1 MASTTPTSSGGLSM
15 HVEDASLARVLARF
29 KTMSAET
36 NSSLAAALNTGAHI
50 VESSAKSKVRVK
62 TGRLKDS
69 IHTVDATPEK
79 LEAQVI
85 ADTSY
90 AAAIEKGTV
99 PHAIVATSGVALSFT
114 WEAYGEDVAFK
125 SVQHPGSKAYPFM
138 APALSEHTED
148 IKASIMLALQ
158 MELMKL

>member
-1 MASTTPTSSGGLSM
+1 MAAATPTSSGGLSM
-15 HVEDASLARVLARF
+15 HVEEASLAKVLARF
-29 KTMSAET
+29 KTISAET
-36 NSSLAAALNTGAHI
+36 NTSLAAALNTGAHI

-85 ADTSY
+85 ADTDY
-90 AAAIEKGTV
+90 ANIIESGSAPHTIVPSGAAVLHFQVSGEDIF
-99 PHAIVATSGVALSFT
+99 ATSV
-114 WEAYGEDVAFK
+114 E
-125 SVQHPGSKAYPFM
+125 HPGTQPYPFM

-148 IKASIMLALQ
+148 IKASVMLALQ

>member
-1 MASTTPTSSGGLSM
+1 MASTSSSSSGSLSM
-15 HVEDASLARVLARF
+15 HVEDASLARVLGRF
-29 KTMSAET
+29 KTMSDET
-36 NSSLAAALNTGAHI
+36 NTSLAAAINTGAHI

-69 IHTVDATPEK
+69 IHTIDATPEK

-85 ADTSY
+85 ADTDY
-90 AAAIEKGTV
+90 ATIIEKGSAPHTIV
-99 PHAIVATSGVALSFT
+99 PSGAAVLHFQVGGDDIFATSVS
-114 WEAYGEDVAFK
+114 
-125 SVQHPGSKAYPFM
+125 HPGTAAYPFM

-158 MELMKL
+158 MELMKI